1 MGVNSKLTKQNTQQE
16 ISTMKLITVASAL
29 NVKAVHMSI
38 KNTHSEINEP
48 KFNFVGDRDDRRTD

>member
-1 MGVNSKLTKQNTQQE
+1 
-16 ISTMKLITVASAL
+16 MKLITVASAL